1 MSRALRLAVAALA
14 LALSPL
20 GEASAQQP
28 RFEGNQTRRTAVRVQ
43 PGDYKGVVCD
53 GEDWFALEV
62 GQGQRLEAQVAF
74 KHAQGDLEVEVH
86 DGRGRLLGWSRGL
99 KDEEALAVTPAAAGT
114 LYVRVHNARAT
125 YDLHLGVVPSGG
137 GDGAAGEDAHRS
149 VQATCWGS
157 DWYPIDVA
165 AGQQVR
171 ADLSFKHADG
181 DLDLV
186 LVTPEGNELAQ
197 SSGDG
202 DDEAA
207 RWSATEAALV
217 LVNVSH
223 VHRARSPYV
232 LRYGIGA
239 AVLPDLAQVLRTE
252 RPEGAGQDL
261 LELTGGDVLQGT
273 VLNETFRIATPYA
286 DLEVPAARV
295 AGLDLERRVG
305 DIEAIV
311 TVDEDRFSGFL
322 RTESLRVKLPA
333 LDAPVEI
340 RRERL
345 VRVVFGRRGEERRP
359 APDDAHRVV
368 LQSGDEFSGRVRAE
382 GWSIDLGFA
391 ALPVALEQVESLAFE
406 GEGVVSLIRPDRTV
420 LRGRLDTELVA
431 VEVTV
436 GAAPV
441 VVRLHPGR
449 VALIRRGGGGAG
461 ALGPAELMQ
470 IVRQLAPGA
479 PRTLV
484 RELTEDGPT
493 VERVGQLRA
502 LVSLRDDGCPPLE
515 RHVLNVEDAELK
527 YAWLEVLL
535 KVDRRLRDRLVRL
548 CGEEQEDRRLRLGA
562 AQALVD
568 LAANGGPTQPLEQ
581 ACGDQE
587 AGELVF
593 GIIMATNDDV
603 LMQRLMPLLRG
614 GWRGGRGA
622 EAAGEKDKELLLDGL
637 GRLLG
642 ER

>member
-1 MSRALRLAVAALA
+1 MSRAVRFVVLVA

-53 GEDWFALEV
+53 GEDWYAVELAP
-62 GQGQRLEAQVAF
+62 GQRLEVQIGF
-74 KHAQGDLEVEVH
+74 QHAQGDLEVEVH

-99 KDEEALAVTPAAAGT
+99 KDEEALALTPPAPGT
-114 LYVRVHNARAT
+114 LYVRVHNARAA
-125 YDLHLGVVPSGG
+125 YDLHLGVSASGVAG
-137 GDGAAGEDAHRS
+137 SGADRDVG
-149 VQATCWGS
+149 ATCWGS
-157 DWYPIDVA
+157 DWYPVDVA
-165 AGQQVR
+165 AGQQVH
-171 ADLSFKHADG
+171 AELAFKHAEG
-181 DLDLV
+181 DLDLA
-186 LVTPEGNELAQ
+186 LVTPEGTELAQ

-202 DDEAA
+202 DEEAA

-217 LVNVSH
+217 LVH
-223 VHRARSPYV
+223 VTHIHRARSPYQ
-232 LRYGIGA
+232 LRYGVGA
-239 AVLPDLAQVLRTE
+239 AVQPDLAQVLRTE
-252 RPEGAGQDL
+252 RPEGKGEDL
-261 LELTGGDVLQGT
+261 LELVGGDVLQGT
-273 VLNETFRIATPYA
+273 VLNETFRLATPYA
-286 DLEVPAARV
+286 DLEVPAARI
-295 AGLDLERRVG
+295 AGLDLERRAG
-305 DIEAIV
+305 DLEAIV
-311 TVDEDRFSGFL
+311 TVDEERFSGFL
-322 RTESLRVKLPA
+322 RTESLRVKLA
-333 LDAPVEI
+333 SLDAPVEI

-345 VRVVFGRRGEERRP
+345 VRVIFGRRGDERRA
-359 APDDAHRVV
+359 APPDSHRVV
-368 LQSGDEFSGRVRAE
+368 LQSGDEFVGRVRGD

-391 ALPVALEQVESLAFE
+391 SLPVTLAQVESLAFE
-406 GEGVVSLIRPDRTV
+406 GDGVVSLIRPDRSV

-431 VEVTV
+431 VEVTI
-436 GAAPV
+436 GATPV
-441 VVRLHPGR
+441 VVRLHPSR
-449 VALIRRGGGGAG
+449 VALIRRGAGGAG

-470 IVRQLAPGA
+470 LVRQLAPNA
-479 PRTLV
+479 PRALV
-484 RELTEDGPT
+484 RELSESGAT

-502 LVSLRDDGCPPLE
+502 LVSLRDDGCAPLE
-515 RHVLNVEDAELK
+515 RHVLGVEDPGVK

-568 LAANGGPTQPLEQ
+568 LASNGGPTQPLEQ
-581 ACGDQE
+581 ACGNPA

-622 EAAGEKDKELLLDGL
+622 EAAGAKDKEQLLETL

>member
-1 MSRALRLAVAALA
+1 MPRAVRLVVLAALA
-14 LALSPL
+14 LTPL
-20 GEASAQQP
+20 GAASAQNP
-28 RFEGNQTRRTAVRVQ
+28 RFEPNQTRRTAARVA
-43 PGDYKGVVCD
+43 PGDYKGVICD
-53 GEDWFALEV
+53 EEDWYAVELAE
-62 GQGQRLEAQVAF
+62 GQRLEVQIAF

-99 KDEEALAVTPAAAGT
+99 KDEEALALTPQAPGT
-114 LYVRVHNARAT
+114 VYVRVHNSRAT
-125 YDLHLGVVPSGG
+125 YDLHLGVAASGASA
-137 GDGAAGEDAHRS
+137 GAPGEGADRGAR
-149 VQATCWGS
+149 ATCWGS
-157 DWYPIDVA
+157 DWYPVDVA
-165 AGQQVR
+165 AGQQLH
-171 ADLSFKHADG
+171 ADLTFKHADG
-181 DLDLV
+181 DLDLA

-217 LVNVSH
+217 LVHVTH
-223 VHRARSPYV
+223 VHRARSPYQ
-232 LRYGIGA
+232 LRYGVGA
-239 AVLPDLAQVLRTE
+239 AALPDLAQVLRTE
-252 RPEGAGQDL
+252 RPEGKGEDL
-261 LELTGGDVLQGT
+261 LELAGGDVLQGT
-273 VLNETFRIATPYA
+273 VLNESFRVATPYA

-295 AGLDLERRVG
+295 AGLDLERRPG

-322 RTESLRVKLPA
+322 RTESLLVKLPA

-345 VRVVFGRRGEERRP
+345 VRVIFGRRGGERT
-359 APDDAHRVV
+359 APSADTHRVV
-368 LQSGDEFSGRVRAE
+368 LQSGDEFTGRVRGE
-382 GWSIDLGFA
+382 SWTIDLGFA
-391 ALPVALEQVESLAFE
+391 SLPVTLEQVESLAFE
-406 GEGVVSLIRPDRTV
+406 GEGIVSLIRPDRSV
-420 LRGRLDTELVA
+420 LRGRLDTEVVLVD
-431 VEVTV
+431 VTV
-436 GAAPV
+436 GATPV
-441 VVRLHPGR
+441 TVRLHPGR
-449 VALIRRGGGGAG
+449 LALIRRGSGGAG

-470 IVRQLAPGA
+470 IVRQLAPNA
-479 PRTLV
+479 PRALV
-484 RELTEDGPT
+484 RELTEAGAT

-515 RHVLNVEDAELK
+515 RHVLNVDDAEVK

-535 KVDRRLRDRLVRL
+535 KVDRRLRDRLVRM
-548 CGEEQEDRRLRLGA
+548 CGEESEDRRLRLGA

-581 ACGDQE
+581 ACGNQA

-603 LMQRLMPLLRG
+603 LMQRLMPLMRG

-622 EAAGEKDKELLLDGL
+622 EAAGEKDKELLLEAL